1 MTILSVRHRRAA
13 LAVSCAVLMTWLC
26 SASAAPVSILTNGVS
41 SNRVDIAVLAEGF
54 TASQSNQFIAAA
66 TDAIEALL
74 SEPPFSDY
82 SNHFNAVA
90 LFVAS
95 VESGS
100 DHPQNSQAES
110 YFNSTYGPQNGPII
124 TIPPNWAN
132 PNYADG
138 QGKVDT
144 LLAAQAPDA
153 DLVLLLVN
161 DLWDGGSDGGGGL
174 VIASKGAVQFGTGI
188 LQHEVGHV
196 LANLGDEYEWP
207 NPGYP
212 DIEEP
217 NTTRETNRA
226 AVKWNA
232 WIAPS
237 TPVPTPET
245 ATYKNVVGLF
255 EGAHY
260 SSTNWY
266 RPRFD
271 CRMRTT
277 SRPFCEV
284 CGEALVLRIYQDVR
298 PVESW
303 MPADTNVGV
312 TTPDPVSFDLTLL
325 QPAHHTLTV
334 QWTTNG
340 VPVAGATSAQFTVDP
355 AQLGNG
361 LHTIEAEIIDPT
373 QRVRTDPNQ
382 RTQQTVTWPL
392 NIAIPWLRLEEPAW
406 TADAFRFRLVGSA
419 LNGFVVESST
429 NLTDWVSVATNQ
441 LVNGEAW
448 FTNATPGNPSGFHR
462 ALAQP

>member
-1 MTILSVRHRRAA
+1 MRTLSVWSKGAA
-13 LAVSCAVLMTWLC
+13 LTICCAASVIWPCRT
-26 SASAAPVSILTNGVS
+26 SAGPVSILANGAS
-41 SNRVDIAVLAEGF
+41 SNRIDIAVLAEGF

-66 TDAIEALL
+66 TDTVEALL
-74 SEPPFSDY
+74 SAPPFSDY

-100 DHPQNSQAES
+100 DHPGNSQADT

-124 TIPPNWAN
+124 TVPPNWAN

-161 DLWDGGSDGGGGL
+161 DFQDGGSDGGGGL

-188 LQHEVGHV
+188 LPHEVGHV
-196 LANLGDEYEWP
+196 LADLGDEYELP

-212 DIEEP
+212 DAEEP

-284 CGEALVLRIYQDVR
+284 CGEALVLRIYRDVR
-298 PVESW
+298 PVETW
-303 MPADTNVGV
+303 MPADTNVVV

-325 QPAHHTLTV
+325 QPVDHTLAV
-334 QWTTNG
+334 QWFTND
-340 VPVAGATSAQFTVDP
+340 VAISAVTGTNLTVHP
-355 AQLGNG
+355 SVWGNDVYAVR
-361 LHTIEAEIIDPT
+361 AEVFDPT
-373 QRVRTDPNQ
+373 TRVRTDPDQ
-382 RTQQTVTWPL
+382 LLTQSLGWTLTV
-392 NIAIPWLRLEEPAW
+392 AIPWLQLEAPTWAPEG
-406 TADAFRFRLVGSA
+406 FRFRVVGLAPS
-419 LNGFVVESST
+419 GYVVESST
-429 NLTDWVSVATNQ
+429 NLIQWVSVQTNQ
-441 LVNGEAW
+441 LMNGEAW
-448 FTNATPGNPSGFHR
+448 YTNSAAAEAVRFHR
-462 ALAQP
+462 ALALP